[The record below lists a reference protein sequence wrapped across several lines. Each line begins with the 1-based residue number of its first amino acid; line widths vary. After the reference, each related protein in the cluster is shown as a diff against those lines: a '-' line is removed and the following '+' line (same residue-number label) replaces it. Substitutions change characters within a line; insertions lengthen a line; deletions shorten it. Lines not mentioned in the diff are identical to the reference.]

1 MYSPTGVETTEK
13 FGGDGASHYFE
24 GNGIELYEARSWEID
39 DSEQPP
45 RYQPFLETL
54 FLEFCASR
62 RCVSQQ
68 GGGTF
73 DYEWGLEGFPAYPP
87 PETTRIASG
96 VIEFRV
102 LTYQLHDGE
111 E

>member
-1 MYSPTGVETTEK
+1 MCLLKGVETTESV
-13 FGGDGASHYFE
+13 GDDGALLYFE
-24 GNGIELYEARSWEID
+24 GNGITLYEARSSDID
-39 DSEQPP
+39 DNEQPP
-45 RYQPFLETL
+45 RHQPFLETL
-54 FLEFCASR
+54 FREFCASR

-87 PETTRIASG
+87 PETTKIASG

-102 LTYQLHDGE
+102 LTYQVHDGKE
-111 E
+111 